1 MHVISVAIKI
11 NVKPMVKLPQV
22 YLITTSLKR
31 SLVCLDP
38 VDKQ

>member
-11 NVKPMVKLPQV
+11 NVKPVVKLPQV

-31 SLVCLDP
+31 LVCLDP